1 MSTSTFSCPWDS
13 GQVGW
18 IYAGADKIKEAYG
31 EVTPETVEKAKSLLE
46 SEVKCY
52 DYYLTGQCYGY
63 QLFEGDTEIDSC
75 WGFLGDMRDM
85 QDDLKGYLP
94 EGYEDLAEKLE
105 YDYGE
110 FDINEYLEEAGEET
124 EELDDEL

>member
-1 MSTSTFSCPWDS
+1 M
-13 GQVGW
+13 
-18 IYAGADKIKEAYG
+18 
-31 EVTPETVEKAKSLLE
+31 
-46 SEVKCY
+46 
-52 DYYLTGQCYGY
+52 
-63 QLFEGDTEIDSC
+63 
-75 WGFLGDMRDM
+75 
-85 QDDLKGYLP
+85 KGYLP